1 MNNSD
6 EKIQNEILEKIGK
19 EPNLDKLDLK
29 SIDENSL
36 NDLIN
41 KKSSEIEEEGIFLL
55 YFALK
60 YFL

>member
-1 MNNSD
+1 LNNSD